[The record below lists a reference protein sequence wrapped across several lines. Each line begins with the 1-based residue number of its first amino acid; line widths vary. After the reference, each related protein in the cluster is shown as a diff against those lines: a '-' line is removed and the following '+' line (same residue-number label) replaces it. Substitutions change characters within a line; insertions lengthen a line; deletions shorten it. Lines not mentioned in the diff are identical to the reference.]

1 MSRNIMQFREGK
13 QKDTQE
19 LNKDGKVLITTYQG
33 KEVAILLKENRL
45 RNLYTIENDS
55 KVGNIYVGKV
65 KNVVK
70 NLDACFVEIADQ
82 EIAYLPMS
90 DVKSPLLFS
99 RKFDGRLVQGDE
111 LLVQVQ
117 KDAIKTKQASLTTKI
132 SVSSMYFVFT
142 YEESGIGVSAKLNKG
157 IRERIKESLYELED
171 ASGIGDNNLEISCI
185 VRTEGGKLFE
195 ENYQEFIRRYLQQRA
210 DFLELLRKS
219 NHAICFTCIKE
230 RLKPYL
236 AILERFPLNS
246 YKEVVTDLNEAYSS
260 LQEHFENVRYYTDDF
275 SLSKLYGLDSKIEE
289 AHSKK
294 VWMSGGGYLVIE
306 QTECLTTIDV
316 NSGKMI
322 KGDDKEIAV
331 WKINEEA
338 GREAVLQ
345 IRLRNLSG
353 IIIIDF
359 INMESKDLEERL
371 IQMMK
376 DLVKNDPIH
385 TSVIDITPLGLMEI
399 TRKKVY
405 KSLKEQ
411 FVNYSFGKSSAE

>member
-1 MSRNIMQFREGK
+1 
-13 QKDTQE
+13 
-19 LNKDGKVLITTYQG
+19 
-33 KEVAILLKENRL
+33 
-45 RNLYTIENDS
+45 
-55 KVGNIYVGKV
+55 VGKV
-65 KNVVK
+65 KNVIK

-82 EIAYLPMS
+82 EIAYLPLEDAKKPM
-90 DVKSPLLFS
+90 LFN
-99 RKFDGRLVQGDE
+99 REYDGRLVQGDE

-132 SVSSMYFVFT
+132 SVSSKYFVFT
-142 YEESGIGVSAKLNKG
+142 CEESGIGVSAKLDKD
-157 IRERIKESLYELED
+157 IREQIKQSLYELED
-171 ASGIGDNNLEISCI
+171 ASEIGDNRLEISCI

-195 ENYQEFIRRYLQQRA
+195 ENYQEFIRRYKQEKE

-236 AILERFPLNS
+236 AILERFTLNS
-246 YKEVVTDLNEAYSS
+246 YKEVVTDLNEAYTG
-260 LQEHFENVRYYTDDF
+260 LQECSENVRFYTDDF

-289 AHSKK
+289 ALSKK
-294 VWMSGGGYLVIE
+294 VWMPGGGYLVIE

-322 KGDDKEIAV
+322 KGDDKEAAV
-331 WKINEEA
+331 SKINEEA
-338 GREAVLQ
+338 AREAVLQ

-359 INMESKDLEERL
+359 INMESKEQEEKL

-376 DLVKNDPIH
+376 ELVKTDPIH
-385 TSVIDITPLGLMEI
+385 TSVIDITLLGLMEI

-411 FVNYSFGKSSAE
+411 LS